1 MRVHIIGAGPAGS
14 VASISAVR
22 ENHEVSLYEEHSRA
36 GVPVN
41 CSGLISKEGLES
53 LKEFADYKKH
63 TITKIRGAII
73 DCAGS
78 QILVDSGKDIAYVI
92 NRASFDQELAG
103 KAESE
108 GATLHYNKRAAAPF
122 PDGHIIG
129 ADGPNSIV
137 AAHFNFPKIERF
149 VGVSQTTIKYSDPLP
164 DHVRIFL
171 SNKKYPGFFAW
182 LIPQNKDYVEAG
194 AGCVL
199 PGNPNKALDFLAKE
213 VGMEFPKERNHSI
226 IPVAQRPRTSYFSS
240 RRNVLL
246 VGDAAGQVKSTTGG
260 GVVFGT
266 KCARIAAKNIGTPKQ
281 YEREWRAQHG
291 KDLDTHFHLHK
302 TLGALNDEAIAAFGS
317 IASTFKI
324 EDFLQ
329 RSGNMDTPSKM
340 LGTNLLLHPLR
351 SFVNK

>member
-1 MRVHIIGAGPAGS
+1 MRVHVVGAGPVGS
-14 VASISAVR
+14 VASICALR

-36 GVPVN
+36 GIPVN

-53 LKEFADYKKH
+53 LKEFVDYKKH
-63 TITKIRGAII
+63 TVSRIRGAVI

-78 QILVDSGKDIAYVI
+78 QLLVDSGRDIAYVI
-92 NRASFDQELAG
+92 NRASFDQALAD

-108 GATLHYNKRAAAPF
+108 GATLHYGKRAAPPF
-122 PDGHIIG
+122 SDGHIIG
-129 ADGPNSIV
+129 ADGPNSSV

-149 VGVSQTTIKYSDPLP
+149 VGVSQTTIKYSEPLS
-164 DHVRIFL
+164 DHVRIFI
-171 SNKKYPGFFAW
+171 SNQKYPGFFAW

-199 PGNPNKALDFLAKE
+199 PGNPNNALDALAKE
-213 VGMEFPKERNHSI
+213 VGIEFPKERTHSI
-226 IPVAQRPRTSYFSS
+226 IPVAQRARTSYFSS

-266 KCARIAAKNIGTPKQ
+266 KCAKIAAKNIGTPKH
-281 YEREWRAQHG
+281 YEREWRTAYG
-291 KDLDTHFHLHK
+291 KDLDTHSHLHL
-302 TLGALNDEAIAAFGS
+302 TLGALSDEAISAFGS

-329 RSGNMDTPSKM
+329 RSGNMDAPTKM
-340 LGTNLLLHPLR
+340 FGADLLLHPLR
-351 SFVNK
+351 SLVNK